1 MLNPD
6 YRDMLSAFDDAGVE
20 YLVVG
25 AYALA
30 VHGHPR
36 ATGDLDLWIRPEP
49 SNAERVLRAL
59 DVFGAPLS
67 KIERADLTSPG
78 LVFQIGVSPRRIDL
92 LTSIEGVDFTEA
104 YEDRFDVEIEGI
116 VVPTLSREHLIQN
129 KKVLDRPQDRAD
141 LARLRE
147 NGDEL
152 S

>member
-1 MLNPD
+1 MPMLNRD

-30 VHGHPR
+30 AHGHPR

-49 SNAERVLRAL
+49 SNGERVMRAL

-92 LTSIEGVDFTEA
+92 LGLIDVPVRTEGMLRAKQPHGPAFEGA
-104 YEDRFDVEIEGI
+104 GDVG
-116 VVPTLSREHLIQN
+116 R
-129 KKVLDRPQDRAD
+129 
-141 LARLRE
+141 
-147 NGDEL
+147 
-152 S
+152 